1 MKLNHQQ
8 IVANVFD
15 GLHVVGRVKTCENE
29 VDDRKFRP
37 RESYLDQT
45 QTRIAHSC
53 PLGDSW
59 HFCKLPQTTWR
70 RKKDLN
76 ILLKLPSQSSQAANS
91 SHRYSI
97 IKISS
102 PIMRP
107 HDPRPNRY
115 QASKEET
122 AGATTGCTR
131 AGGLRA
137 KQVARRTSHRLAV
150 LDLC

>member
-1 MKLNHQQ
+1 M
-8 IVANVFD
+8 ANVFD
-15 GLHVVGRVKTCENE
+15 GLPVVGRVKTCEND

-53 PLGDSW
+53 PLANYPRPHGDE
-59 HFCKLPQTTWR
+59 
-70 RKKDLN
+70 KKDLN

-97 IKISS
+97 IQISS